1 MWPATRQSRCAEDVG
16 AFLAELQAALT
27 IEDAGA
33 LGCGEEAAIRRY
45 EAITARTLSRRRIA
59 LYHALAMRGIEAG
72 KTAMMRW

>member
-1 MWPATRQSRCAEDVG
+1 MWPATRQARCAEDVG

-33 LGCGEEAAIRRY
+33 LGCGAPVFPYPPSE
-45 EAITARTLSRRRIA
+45 
-59 LYHALAMRGIEAG
+59 LASRGIEAG